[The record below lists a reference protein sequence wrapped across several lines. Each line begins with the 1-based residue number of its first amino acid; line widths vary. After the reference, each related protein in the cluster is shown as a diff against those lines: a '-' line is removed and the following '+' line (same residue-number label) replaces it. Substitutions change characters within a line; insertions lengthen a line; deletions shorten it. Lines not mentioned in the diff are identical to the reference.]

1 MRTTLTALT
10 AAAAALALSACSEQT
25 QQDAQTT
32 AERAAA
38 DTAAN
43 AEVVENAAREG
54 TIKAADAVAEG
65 AQDLQA
71 ELQHDEATDPDQG
84 DGQLDGTD

>member
-1 MRTTLTALT
+1 MRIALASLSAVT
-10 AAAAALALSACSEQT
+10 ALALSACSENT
-25 QQDAQTT
+25 QDNAETM

-43 AEVVENAAREG
+43 AEVVENTVREG
-54 TIKAADAVAEG
+54 TIEAADAVTQG
-65 AQDLQA
+65 AQNLKA
-71 ELQHDEATDPDQG
+71 ELQQDEIDDPDQG

>member
-1 MRTTLTALT
+1 MRIALTALS
-10 AAAAALALSACSEQT
+10 AAAAMLALSACSEQT
-25 QQDAQTT
+25 QDDAGTMVD
-32 AERAAA
+32 RAAA

-65 AQDLQA
+65 AQNLQA
-71 ELQHDEATDPDQG
+71 ELQSDEETDPDQG
-84 DGQLDGTD
+84 DGKLDGTD